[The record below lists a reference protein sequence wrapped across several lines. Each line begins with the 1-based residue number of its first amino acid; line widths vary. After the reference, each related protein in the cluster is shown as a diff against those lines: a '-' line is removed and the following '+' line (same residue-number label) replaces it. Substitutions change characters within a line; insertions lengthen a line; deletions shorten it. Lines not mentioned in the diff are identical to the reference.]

1 MSGPPPPAPFATL
14 AGFAPFDPA
23 DAWLLQAV
31 LYAGGLTDG
40 AELRDVI
47 GLGDGI
53 RDALFTAEELR
64 GGFARLAAAGFV
76 RAEAGRYFVVGEARG
91 LAKKEGLSLAAHSE
105 EIAAF
110 LADSN
115 YRGIDSEERDPA
127 LTDEKIRQAVEAY
140 LAPLR
145 EGAAQPDT
153 PSDAPTS
160 PPRNSPPDPTTVH

>member
-1 MSGPPPPAPFATL
+1 MSEPPETPELVP
-14 AGFAPFDPA
+14 FAPFDPS

-53 RDALFTAEELR
+53 RDALFTPDELR
-64 GGFARLAAAGFV
+64 GGFSRLIAAGFV

-91 LAKKEGLSLAAHSE
+91 LAKKEGVSLADHQL

-110 LADSN
+110 LAVSN
-115 YRGIDSEERDPA
+115 YRGSDPEEADPD
-127 LTDEKIRQAVEAY
+127 LTDEKIRQATQAY
-140 LAPLR
+140 LALFQSSPG
-145 EGAAQPDT
+145 ESEPPA
-153 PSDAPTS
+153 S
-160 PPRNSPPDPTTVH
+160 PPADPTTIH